1 MSELPFDKVADCETE
16 RGLLIKKEAL
26 TQVFYHIFK
35 FFRSVFSLC
44 STSFQRS
51 FLGYYHE

>member
-1 MSELPFDKVADCETE
+1 MSEFPFDKVAECETE

-26 TQVFYHIFK
+26 TQVFYHILK
-35 FFRSVFSLC
+35 FFRSTFSLW